1 MTIVDLPG
9 ASPVEAPETPEPAP
23 SEPTRKRGG
32 FGRFVL
38 RGFFLLAVP
47 VATIAAAGYF
57 YATGGRYV
65 TAENA
70 YVKASIVNISP
81 DIDGRVVR
89 VLVADNQQVE
99 EGQLL
104 FQLDTEPYEISLAAA
119 DAELTIVRQRITS
132 MRAQYRQGQRE
143 IAAAGERTRYLVVE
157 YERQEQLQSKGTG
170 SRAKFDAALH
180 DLEMSRQQIEVLR
193 EQNRMVLAELGGKLD
208 APIER
213 HPLYLQAKARRD
225 RAALDLAHTAA
236 YAPVAGVL
244 SAVGLETGEYV
255 EAGDLV
261 FALIATGDP
270 WIEVNLKEVHLTH
283 IEVGQKATAVVDAYP
298 DEVFDATVDSISPA
312 TGAVFSLLPP
322 QNATGNWVKVVQRV
336 PVRLKL
342 DARHDTARLRAGM
355 TVTVSIDTER
365 ERDIKAM
372 IKNALADALDA
383 L

>member
-1 MTIVDLPG
+1 MTVVDLP
-9 ASPVEAPETPEPAP
+9 AVAPDATPETPESP
-23 SEPTRKRGG
+23 RKRGG

-57 YATGGRYV
+57 YAIGGRYV

-70 YVKASIVNISP
+70 YVKAAIVNISP

-89 VLVADNQQVE
+89 VLVADNQPVE

-132 MRAQYRQGQRE
+132 MRAQYRQGERE
-143 IAAAGERTRYLVVE
+143 IAAASERTRYLVVE
-157 YERQEQLQSKGTG
+157 YERHEQLQSKGTG

-180 DLEMSRQQIEVLR
+180 GLAMSRQRIEVLR
-193 EQNRMVLAELGGKLD
+193 ERNRMVLAELGGKLD

-213 HPLYLQAKARRD
+213 HPLFLQAKARRD

-261 FALIATGDP
+261 FALIVTGDP
-270 WIEVNLKEVHLTH
+270 WIEVNLKEVDLTH

-342 DARHDTARLRAGM
+342 DPRHDTARLRAGM

-372 IKNALADALDA
+372 LKKALADALDA